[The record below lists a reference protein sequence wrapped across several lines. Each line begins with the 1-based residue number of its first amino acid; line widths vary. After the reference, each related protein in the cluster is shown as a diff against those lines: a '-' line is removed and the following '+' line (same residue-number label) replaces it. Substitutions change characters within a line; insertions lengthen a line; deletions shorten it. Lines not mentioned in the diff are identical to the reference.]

1 MKIAYIYQQFTQASG
16 TERVFIDK
24 MNYFAERQGYEVMMV
39 TCQQGRHPIIFPVSP
54 KIKHYDLGVRWANLY
69 RYNRVYRF
77 FKQISLNR
85 FFRKRFNQ
93 LMYETKPDI
102 VICATYYL
110 YIVTAVAKCKL
121 NFSRVLESHIDLRYL
136 FGFNT
141 DNKKLQ
147 NGLYELFGSDLL
159 KKDAVKFD
167 VLVALN
173 QSDADDWGRYLETRV
188 ILNLVHLNP
197 TNRYCDYNSK
207 RVIFVGR
214 YVEQKGIF
222 DLLEIWKR
230 IHLVH
235 PEWQLDMYGSGELQ
249 EKLTEEVRRLDAN
262 IYLNNQTQN
271 IFEKYLESSILVL
284 TSYYEPFGLVMPEA
298 MSCGLPVVSFD
309 CPSGPSYIITD
320 KKDGFLVKSRDIDL
334 YVKRLSELMDSSD
347 LRCKMGHN
355 ARMSSQRFM
364 GNNIMPQW
372 EQLFRE
378 LLEKSRNE

>member
-1 MKIAYIYQQFTQASG
+1 MQLYQ
-16 TERVFIDK
+16 
-24 MNYFAERQGYEVMMV
+24 
-39 TCQQGRHPIIFPVSP
+39 
-54 KIKHYDLGVRWANLY
+54 
-69 RYNRVYRF
+69 
-77 FKQISLNR
+77 
-85 FFRKRFNQ
+85 
-93 LMYETKPDI
+93 
-102 VICATYYL
+102 
-110 YIVTAVAKCKL
+110 
-121 NFSRVLESHIDLRYL
+121 
-136 FGFNT
+136 
-141 DNKKLQ
+141 
-147 NGLYELFGSDLL
+147 
-159 KKDAVKFD
+159 
-167 VLVALN
+167 
-173 QSDADDWGRYLETRV
+173 
-188 ILNLVHLNP
+188 
-197 TNRYCDYNSK
+197 
-207 RVIFVGR
+207 
-214 YVEQKGIF
+214 
-222 DLLEIWKR
+222 R

-298 MSCGLPVVSFD
+298 MSCGLPVVAFD
-309 CPSGPSYIITD
+309 CPYGPADIIIITD